1 MSKEDVENIKKGYH
15 SMLKVVEDLVGKE
28 GKNIKEAFATAE
40 EKLSEWGELGRE
52 EASSISEEVQHDLD
66 SLGKTIEKARQ
77 SFKEKWELDSK
88 FFSDATWESF
98 SNVADQTTIAL
109 TEFRK
114 ELQEKV
120 DEATKDLHER
130 EHQDHRAWHSDHEMW
145 LDDITMW
152 QNEYAK
158 AEQSLGAIKEGI
170 QKRHE
175 QLEAH
180 AKNIKTHDYI
190 DSVHEKDIARSEQDP
205 DNINPAVKIINKN
218 NQDAYEDMIQR
229 HQKEADTHKK
239 LKENHRQI
247 ISLIAKLNKFI

>member
-1 MSKEDVENIKKGYH
+1 
-15 SMLKVVEDLVGKE
+15 MLKVVEDFVGKE
-28 GKNIKEAFATAE
+28 GKNIKEAIATAE

-66 SLGKTIEKARQ
+66 SLGETIEKARQ
-77 SFKEKWELDSK
+77 SFKEKWELDSR
-88 FFSDATWESF
+88 FFSDATWKSF

-109 TEFRK
+109 TEFKK

-145 LDDITMW
+145 IDDIAMW
-152 QNEYAK
+152 QNEYAM
-158 AEQSLGAIKEGI
+158 AEQNLDNIKKSI
-170 QKRHE
+170 RKRSG
-175 QLEAH
+175 QLEMH
-180 AKNIKTHDYI
+180 AKNIEAHDYI

-205 DNINPAVKIINKN
+205 GNINPAVEIINKN

-229 HQKEADTHKK
+229 HQKEADTHKE
-239 LKENHRQI
+239 LKKDHRKI
-247 ISLIAKLNKFI
+247 MSLIAKLNKLV